1 MAAPDRPLS
10 ARSVVASTLLGTD
23 PPELPAAAL
32 VRVGALFDMGEG
44 TMRTALSR
52 MASGGELDRVDDGR
66 YRLAGDLL
74 IRAGIQ
80 SVSRAAAVTT
90 WSGRWRQAIV
100 LAGPRSASERS
111 NLRRA
116 MTRLRYG
123 ELRDGVWLRPDNLDP
138 QRWPDAHDIVDE
150 QCRWFAVSPDH
161 DDDLASSLWDLDAWA
176 GARHRAPPIHG
187 RPRRAARRRRSDRA
201 ARRASSSRP
210 PCSGT
215 SIPTRCC
222 PTNCS
227 RDTGRGTGS
236 APTTTATTP
245 PTDACW
251 ARTSASADR
260 RYG

>member
-44 TMRTALSR
+44 TIRTALSR

-74 IRAGIQ
+74 TRAGIQ

-116 MTRLRYG
+116 MTRLRHG

-161 DDDLASSLWDLDAWA
+161 DDDLAASLWDLDAWA
-176 GARHRAPPIHG
+176 GRATEL
-187 RPRRAARRRRSDRA
+187 RRSMVELVGRLDDGDPTALAPGFIVSAAVLRHFNSDPLLPRELQPRHWPGDRLRA
-201 ARRASSSRP
+201 DYDRYDTAYRRLLGAYLREH
-210 PCSGT
+210 
-215 SIPTRCC
+215 
-222 PTNCS
+222 
-227 RDTGRGTGS
+227 
-236 APTTTATTP
+236 
-245 PTDACW
+245 
-251 ARTSASADR
+251 
-260 RYG
+260 